1 MLYVASILDSLM
13 YVQYMLYVRF
23 SDVQYMLYVRFSDV
37 QYMLYVRF
45 SYVQYM
51 LYVASILD
59 CQ

>member
-23 SDVQYMLYVRFSDV
+23 SDVQYMLYV
-37 QYMLYVRF
+37 
-45 SYVQYM
+45 
-51 LYVASILD
+51 ASILD